1 MVSCVITKNLKSYRL
16 HFKSINFYMKAIK
29 SLQLPFLLLCLISMV
44 ILGCAEEK
52 SIGYEQSENTINPEN
67 WPTIAPLPL
76 DPKIEA
82 QIDELLPK
90 LTVEQKVGQVI
101 QADNGSVTPEEVKKY
116 RLGSVLSGGNSA
128 PGPLPYADAKTWLA
142 LADEYYHASIDTTG
156 VEVAIPYIWGIDAV
170 HGHANLTGAIVF
182 PHNVGLGAMRNPDL
196 IEKIAAITAHELTV
210 SGHDWTF
217 APTLAVPQD
226 IRWGRSYEGFS
237 ENPEIVKSYSD
248 RIVKG
253 LQGNFGDEDFMGDGR
268 VISSAK
274 HFLADGATE
283 KGVDQGDA
291 LIGETDLRDTH
302 AAGYYGAIPA
312 GVQTV
317 MASFSSW
324 QGRKLHGDKD
334 LLTDVL
340 KGRMGFNGFVVGDWN
355 GHGQVPG
362 CTNTD
367 CAPSLNAGLDMFMAP
382 DSWKGLYESTL
393 QHVKDGTVPMARLD
407 DAVRRILR
415 VKIASGI
422 FTKGAPSTRKNAG
435 DESLLGLPENRAIAR
450 QAVRESMVL
459 LKNNGGVLPLD
470 ASKTILVVGD
480 GAASISKT
488 CGGWTRSWQGTGH
501 TNDEFPNSES
511 ILDGIQDAVKVA
523 GGKVI
528 FSVNGNTNE
537 KADVVIAVYGEDPY
551 AEFQGDLENLDFVP
565 NGFDVGKLAQFR
577 SKGIPVVTVFLSG
590 RPLWTN
596 PELNQSDAFVAAW
609 LPGTEGGGVSDML
622 FQRDLS
628 YDFKGRLSF
637 TWPNSAVVSEDLVE
651 QGSNTLFELDYGLT
665 YKNTTTVD
673 QLSEES
679 GLESSEIA
687 STGNFFSKGAA
698 VAPWGLWLKS
708 GDLSKQIASFPTS
721 VGGLIVSKTDHE
733 AQEDAL
739 RIKWTKSDF
748 DQFRVSTPSSSDMS
762 RQTNGAMELT
772 FSAKSFKDGPAAVK
786 ISMGCDQDSDCEQ
799 TLDIK
804 IEGEWKE
811 YRISL
816 SCFANLGVDM
826 SKVSTAIMISAGE
839 GVDIGLG
846 AIRLESDIDA
856 KPGCDG
862 K

>member
-1 MVSCVITKNLKSYRL
+1 
-16 HFKSINFYMKAIK
+16 MKPIK
-29 SLQLPFLLLCLISMV
+29 SKSLILSLLFLTFMV
-44 ILGCAEEK
+44 IVGCSEDNKEAETL
-52 SIGYEQSENTINPEN
+52 SENMINPEN
-67 WPTIAPLPL
+67 WPIIKPLPL

-82 QIDELLPK
+82 QIDEILPK
-90 LTVEQKVGQVI
+90 LTLEQKVGQVI
-101 QADNGSVTPEEVKKY
+101 QADNGSITPEEVKKY

-128 PGPLPYADAKTWLA
+128 PGPLPYADAEAWLA
-142 LADEYYHASIDTTG
+142 LADEFYHASMDTTG
-156 VEVAIPYIWGIDAV
+156 VEIAIPYIWGIDAV

-196 IEKIAAITAHELTV
+196 IEKIAQVTAHELTV

-217 APTLAVPQD
+217 APTLAVPKD
-226 IRWGRSYEGFS
+226 LRWGRSYEGFS
-237 ENPEIVKSYSD
+237 ENPDIVKSYSD

-253 LQGNFGDEDFMGDGR
+253 LQGNFGEENFMGEGR

-291 LIGETDLRDTH
+291 QISEAELRDIH

-355 GHGQVPG
+355 GHGQVPD

-393 QHVKDGTVPMARLD
+393 QHVKDSTVPMSRLD

-435 DESLLGLPENRAIAR
+435 DETLLGLPENRAIAR

-459 LKNNGGVLPLD
+459 LKNNNGLLPLD

-501 TNDEFPNSES
+501 TNDEFPNSQS
-511 ILDGIQDAVKVA
+511 ILEGIQEASKNA

-528 FSVNGNTNE
+528 FSADGNSTE

-551 AEFQGDLENLDFVP
+551 AEFQGDRENLDFVP
-565 NGFDVGKLAQFR
+565 NGFDVAKLKEFQ
-577 SKGIPVVTVFLSG
+577 SKGIPVVSVFLSG
-590 RPLWTN
+590 RPLWSN
-596 PELNQSDAFVAAW
+596 PEINMSDAFVAAW
-609 LPGTEGGGVSDML
+609 LPGTEGGGVSDLL
-622 FQRDLS
+622 FQRDPS
-628 YDFKGRLSF
+628 FDFTGRLSF
-637 TWPNSAVVSEDLVE
+637 TWPNSAVVSKDPMEE
-651 QGSNTLFELDYGLT
+651 ESNTLFTLDYGLT
-665 YKNTTTVD
+665 YKSTNIVD
-673 QLSEES
+673 ELSEVS
-679 GLESSEIA
+679 GLESAEVA
-687 STGNFFSKGAA
+687 STGNFYEKGAA

-708 GDLSKQIASFPTS
+708 GSLKKQIASFPTS
-721 VGGLIVSKTDHE
+721 VGGLIVSKTDHL

-739 RIKWTKSDF
+739 RIKWTKSDA
-748 DQFRVSTPSSSDMS
+748 DQIQVKTAKPTDMS
-762 RQTNGAMELT
+762 RETNGAMELT
-772 FSAKSFKDGPAAVK
+772 FAAKSFTDKTTT
-786 ISMGCDQDSDCEQ
+786 ISITMGCNEELECGQ
-799 TLDIK
+799 TLDLN
-804 IEGEWKE
+804 IEPNDWKE
-811 YRISL
+811 YRVSL
-816 SCFANLGVDM
+816 SCFANLGTDM
-826 SKVSTAIMISAGE
+826 SKVSTALMITAGE

-846 AIRLESDIDA
+846 HIRLESDIDA